1 MLEQL
6 LKMHAEKIRVNSNSD
21 EYQKVMKQIEN
32 YQVEKHLP
40 SATMLYDI
48 LDKLADLLVSDNM
61 TDDETDY
68 LVWKD
73 NIHIEKLDSGDFI
86 IYYLDRFFMSISEDK
101 RNNIWD
107 IIKERYET
115 KKKIKLKNE
124 VIDTF
129 VVQLQTTLKAPIEI
143 FSPEEE
149 KIVIS
154 FLDFIENQGNIL
166 NQNDSEIYDA
176 ILKNGIDLGV
186 LLNQLIKAYP
196 TGEQNK
202 VTFLG
207 EGFDAQNLYDTLQ
220 YYSNQHSDSFEE
232 NFNNESTKLLDKT
245 IEKVIT
251 NLDEESI
258 PLILYCDELE
268 TTKIVLNSV
277 YEKIIEL
284 HPKLNVEYFNATEFE
299 DIIISN
305 KDDGISQ
312 NVSEIFEGIDFLVF
326 EGVDTLKTELAKKEL
341 IKLTKWLQNKGQQ
354 VLFSSFVRPE
364 NIEMFISE
372 DIISD
377 GHIIDI
383 TTREVAV

>member
-48 LDKLADLLVSDNM
+48 LDKLADLSVSDNM

-68 LVWKD
+68 LEWKD

-86 IYYLDRFFMSISEDK
+86 IYYLDRFFMSISEGK

-186 LLNQLIKAYP
+186 LLKQLIKSYP

-207 EGFDAQNLYDTLQ
+207 EGFDAQNLYGTLQ

-258 PLILYCDELE
+258 PLILYCNELE

-284 HPKLNVEYFNATEFE
+284 HPKLNVEYFNASEFE
-299 DIIISN
+299 DIITSN

-326 EGVDTLKTELAKKEL
+326 EGVDSLKTELAKKEL

>member
-101 RNNIWD
+101 RNNIWE

-186 LLNQLIKAYP
+186 LLKQLIKSYP

-258 PLILYCDELE
+258 PLILYCNELE

>member
-48 LDKLADLLVSDNM
+48 LDKLADLSVSDNM
-61 TDDETDY
+61 SDDETDY
-68 LVWKD
+68 LEWKD

-115 KKKIKLKNE
+115 KKRIKLKNE

-129 VVQLQTTLKAPIEI
+129 VVQLQITLKAPIEI

-154 FLDFIENQGNIL
+154 FLDFIENQRNIL

-232 NFNNESTKLLDKT
+232 NFNNESTKLLDKI

-258 PLILYCDELE
+258 PLILYCNEQE

-284 HPKLNVEYFNATEFE
+284 HPELNVEYFNATEFE
-299 DIIISN
+299 DIIVSN

-326 EGVDTLKTELAKKEL
+326 EGVDSLKTELAKKEL

>member
-6 LKMHAEKIRVNSNSD
+6 LKMHAEKIRVNNNSD
-21 EYQKVMKQIEN
+21 EYQKEMKQIEN

-48 LDKLADLLVSDNM
+48 LDKLADLSVSDNM

-68 LVWKD
+68 LEWKD

-86 IYYLDRFFMSISEDK
+86 IYYLDRFFISISEDK

-186 LLNQLIKAYP
+186 LLKQLIKSYP

-207 EGFDAQNLYDTLQ
+207 EGFDAQNLYGTLQ

-258 PLILYCDELE
+258 PLILYCNELE

-284 HPKLNVEYFNATEFE
+284 HPKLNVEYFNASEFE
-299 DIIISN
+299 DIITSN

-326 EGVDTLKTELAKKEL
+326 EGVDSLKTELAKKEL

>member
-32 YQVEKHLP
+32 YQVEKNLP

-48 LDKLADLLVSDNM
+48 LDKLADLSVSDNM
-61 TDDETDY
+61 TDDESDY
-68 LVWKD
+68 LEWKN

-86 IYYLDRFFMSISEDK
+86 IYYLDRLFMSISEDK

-220 YYSNQHSDSFEE
+220 YYSNQHLDSFEE

-258 PLILYCDELE
+258 PLILYCNELE

-284 HPKLNVEYFNATEFE
+284 HPELNVEYFNATEFE
-299 DIIISN
+299 DIIVSN

-326 EGVDTLKTELAKKEL
+326 EGVDSLKTELAKKEL

>member
-32 YQVEKHLP
+32 YQVEKHMP

-48 LDKLADLLVSDNM
+48 LDKLADLSVSDNM

-68 LVWKD
+68 LEWKD

-258 PLILYCDELE
+258 PLILYCNELE

-277 YEKIIEL
+277 YEKINEL
-284 HPKLNVEYFNATEFE
+284 HPELNVEYFNASEFE
-299 DIIISN
+299 DIITSN

-326 EGVDTLKTELAKKEL
+326 EGVDSLKTELAKKEL

>member
-6 LKMHAEKIRVNSNSD
+6 LKMHAEKIRVNNNSD

-48 LDKLADLLVSDNM
+48 LDKLADLSVSDNM

-68 LVWKD
+68 LEWKD

-86 IYYLDRFFMSISEDK
+86 IYYLDRCFISISEDK

-186 LLNQLIKAYP
+186 LLKQLIKSYP

-207 EGFDAQNLYDTLQ
+207 EGFDAQNLYGTLQ

-258 PLILYCDELE
+258 PLILYCNELE

-284 HPKLNVEYFNATEFE
+284 HPKLNVEYFNASEFE
-299 DIIISN
+299 DIITSN

-326 EGVDTLKTELAKKEL
+326 EGVDSLKTELAKKEL

>member
-6 LKMHAEKIRVNSNSD
+6 LKMHAEKIRVNSYSD

-48 LDKLADLLVSDNM
+48 LDKLADLSVSDNM

-68 LVWKD
+68 LEWKD

-101 RNNIWD
+101 RNNIWN

-207 EGFDAQNLYDTLQ
+207 ERFDAQNLYDTLQ

-258 PLILYCDELE
+258 PLILYCNELE
-268 TTKIVLNSV
+268 TTKIVLDSV

-284 HPKLNVEYFNATEFE
+284 HPELNVEYFNATEFE
-299 DIIISN
+299 DIIVSN

-326 EGVDTLKTELAKKEL
+326 EGVDSLKTELAKKEL

>member
-48 LDKLADLLVSDNM
+48 LDKLADLSVSDNM

-68 LVWKD
+68 LEWKD

-86 IYYLDRFFMSISEDK
+86 IYYLDRFFISISEDK

-149 KIVIS
+149 KTVIS

-186 LLNQLIKAYP
+186 LLKQLIKSYP

-207 EGFDAQNLYDTLQ
+207 EGFDAQNLYGTLQ

-258 PLILYCDELE
+258 PLILYCNELE

-284 HPKLNVEYFNATEFE
+284 HPKLNVEYFNASEFE
-299 DIIISN
+299 DIITSN

-326 EGVDTLKTELAKKEL
+326 EGVDSLKTELAKKEL

>member
-32 YQVEKHLP
+32 YQVEKNLP

-48 LDKLADLLVSDNM
+48 LDKLADLSVSDNM
-61 TDDETDY
+61 SDDETDY
-68 LVWKD
+68 LEWKD

-220 YYSNQHSDSFEE
+220 YYSNQHLDSFEE

-258 PLILYCDELE
+258 PLILYCNELE

-299 DIIISN
+299 DIIVSN

>member
-6 LKMHAEKIRVNSNSD
+6 LKMHAEKIRVNSYSD

-48 LDKLADLLVSDNM
+48 LDKLADLSVSDNM

-68 LVWKD
+68 LEWKD

-86 IYYLDRFFMSISEDK
+86 IYYLDRFFMSILEDK

-107 IIKERYET
+107 IIKERYVT

-207 EGFDAQNLYDTLQ
+207 EGFDAQSLYDTLQ

-258 PLILYCDELE
+258 PLILYCNELE

-284 HPKLNVEYFNATEFE
+284 HPELNVEYFNATEFE
-299 DIIISN
+299 DIIVSN

-326 EGVDTLKTELAKKEL
+326 EGVDSLKTELAKKEL

>member
-48 LDKLADLLVSDNM
+48 LDKLADLSVSDNM

-68 LVWKD
+68 LEWKD

-86 IYYLDRFFMSISEDK
+86 IYYLDRFFISISEDK

-186 LLNQLIKAYP
+186 LLKQLIKSYP

-207 EGFDAQNLYDTLQ
+207 EGFDAQNLYGTLQ

-258 PLILYCDELE
+258 PLILYCNELE

-284 HPKLNVEYFNATEFE
+284 HPKLNVEYFNASEFE
-299 DIIISN
+299 DIITSN
-305 KDDGISQ
+305 KDDVISQ

-326 EGVDTLKTELAKKEL
+326 EGVDSLKTELAKKEL

>member
-48 LDKLADLLVSDNM
+48 LDKLADLSVSDNM

-68 LVWKD
+68 LEWKD

-258 PLILYCDELE
+258 PLILYCNELE

-277 YEKIIEL
+277 YEKINEL
-284 HPKLNVEYFNATEFE
+284 HPELNVEYFNASEFE
-299 DIIISN
+299 DIITSN

-326 EGVDTLKTELAKKEL
+326 EGVDSLKTELAKKEL

>member
-48 LDKLADLLVSDNM
+48 LDKLADLSVSDNM

-68 LVWKD
+68 LEWKD

-86 IYYLDRFFMSISEDK
+86 IYYLDRLFMSISEDK
-101 RNNIWD
+101 RNNIWE

-186 LLNQLIKAYP
+186 LLKQLIKAYP
-196 TGEQNK
+196 KGEQNK

-207 EGFDAQNLYDTLQ
+207 EGFDAQNLYGTLQ

-284 HPKLNVEYFNATEFE
+284 HPKLNVEYFNASEFE
-299 DIIISN
+299 DIITSN

>member
-6 LKMHAEKIRVNSNSD
+6 LKMHAEKIRVNSYSD

-48 LDKLADLLVSDNM
+48 LDKLADLSVSDNM

-68 LVWKD
+68 LEWKD

-186 LLNQLIKAYP
+186 LLKQLIKAYP
-196 TGEQNK
+196 KGEQNK

-207 EGFDAQNLYDTLQ
+207 EGFDAQNLYGTLQ

-232 NFNNESTKLLDKT
+232 NFNNESTKLLDKS

-284 HPKLNVEYFNATEFE
+284 HPKLNVEYFNASEFE
-299 DIIISN
+299 DIITSN

>member
-6 LKMHAEKIRVNSNSD
+6 LKMHAEKIRVNNNSD

-48 LDKLADLLVSDNM
+48 LDKLADLSVSDNM

-68 LVWKD
+68 LEWKD
-73 NIHIEKLDSGDFI
+73 NIHIEKLDSGNFI
-86 IYYLDRFFMSISEDK
+86 IYYLDRFFISISEDK

-186 LLNQLIKAYP
+186 LLKQLIKSYP

-207 EGFDAQNLYDTLQ
+207 EGFDAQNLYGTLQ

-258 PLILYCDELE
+258 PLILYCNELE

-284 HPKLNVEYFNATEFE
+284 HPKLNVEYFNASEFE
-299 DIIISN
+299 DIITSN

-326 EGVDTLKTELAKKEL
+326 EGVDSLKTELAKKEL

>member
-68 LVWKD
+68 LEWKD

-258 PLILYCDELE
+258 PLILYCNELE

-277 YEKIIEL
+277 YEKINEL
-284 HPKLNVEYFNATEFE
+284 HPELNVEYFNASEFE
-299 DIIISN
+299 DIITSN

>member
-6 LKMHAEKIRVNSNSD
+6 LKMHAEKIRVNSYSD

-48 LDKLADLLVSDNM
+48 LDKLADLSVSDNM
-61 TDDETDY
+61 IYDETDY
-68 LVWKD
+68 LEWKD

-207 EGFDAQNLYDTLQ
+207 EGFDTQNLYDTLQ

-258 PLILYCDELE
+258 PLILYCNELE

-277 YEKIIEL
+277 YEKINEL
-284 HPKLNVEYFNATEFE
+284 HPELNVEYFNATEFE
-299 DIIISN
+299 DIIVSN

-326 EGVDTLKTELAKKEL
+326 EGVDSLKTELAKKEL

>member
-6 LKMHAEKIRVNSNSD
+6 LKMHAEKIRVNSYSD

-107 IIKERYET
+107 IIKERYVT

-207 EGFDAQNLYDTLQ
+207 EGFDAQSLYDTLQ

-258 PLILYCDELE
+258 PLILYCNELE

-284 HPKLNVEYFNATEFE
+284 HPELNVEYFNATEFE
-299 DIIISN
+299 DIIVSN

-326 EGVDTLKTELAKKEL
+326 EGVDSLKTELAKKEL

>member
-6 LKMHAEKIRVNSNSD
+6 LKMHAEKIRVNSYSD

-48 LDKLADLLVSDNM
+48 LDKLADLSVSDNM

-68 LVWKD
+68 LEWKD

-207 EGFDAQNLYDTLQ
+207 EGFDTQNLYDTLQ

-258 PLILYCDELE
+258 PLILYCNELE

-284 HPKLNVEYFNATEFE
+284 HPELNVEYFNATEFE
-299 DIIISN
+299 DIIVSN

-326 EGVDTLKTELAKKEL
+326 EGVDSLKTELAKKEL
-341 IKLTKWLQNKGQQ
+341 IKLTKWLQNKGKQ

-364 NIEMFISE
+364 NIEVFISE
-372 DIISD
+372 DIFSD

>member
-48 LDKLADLLVSDNM
+48 LDKLADLSVSDNM

-68 LVWKD
+68 LEWKD

>member
-6 LKMHAEKIRVNSNSD
+6 LKMHAEKIRVNSYSD

-48 LDKLADLLVSDNM
+48 LDKLADLSVSDNM

-68 LVWKD
+68 LEWKD

-101 RNNIWD
+101 GNNIWD

-207 EGFDAQNLYDTLQ
+207 EGFDTQNLYDTLQ

-258 PLILYCDELE
+258 PLILYCNELE

-277 YEKIIEL
+277 YEKINEL
-284 HPKLNVEYFNATEFE
+284 HPELNVEYFNATEFE
-299 DIIISN
+299 DIIVSN

-326 EGVDTLKTELAKKEL
+326 EGVDSLKTELAKKEL

-383 TTREVAV
+383 TTSEVAV

>member
-32 YQVEKHLP
+32 YQVEKNLP

-48 LDKLADLLVSDNM
+48 LDKLADLSVSDNM
-61 TDDETDY
+61 SDDETDY
-68 LVWKD
+68 LEWKD

-232 NFNNESTKLLDKT
+232 NFNNESTKLLDKA

-251 NLDEESI
+251 NLNEESI
-258 PLILYCDELE
+258 PLILYCNELE

-284 HPKLNVEYFNATEFE
+284 HPELNVEYFNATEFE
-299 DIIISN
+299 DIIVSN

-326 EGVDTLKTELAKKEL
+326 EGVDSLKTELAKKEL
-341 IKLTKWLQNKGQQ
+341 IKLTKWLKNKGQQ

-383 TTREVAV
+383 TTREVAI

>member
-48 LDKLADLLVSDNM
+48 LDKLADLSVSDNM

-68 LVWKD
+68 LEWKD

-107 IIKERYET
+107 IIKERYVT

-207 EGFDAQNLYDTLQ
+207 EGFDAQSLYDTLQ

-258 PLILYCDELE
+258 PLILYCNELE

-284 HPKLNVEYFNATEFE
+284 HPELNVEYFNATEFE
-299 DIIISN
+299 DIIVSN

-326 EGVDTLKTELAKKEL
+326 EGVDSLKTELAKKEL

>member
-101 RNNIWD
+101 RNNIWE

-277 YEKIIEL
+277 YEKINEL
-284 HPKLNVEYFNATEFE
+284 HPELNVEYFNASEFE
-299 DIIISN
+299 DIITSN

>member
-6 LKMHAEKIRVNSNSD
+6 LKMHAEKIRVNNNSD
-21 EYQKVMKQIEN
+21 EYQKVVKQIEN
-32 YQVEKHLP
+32 YQVDKHLS

-48 LDKLADLLVSDNM
+48 LDKLADLSVSDNM

-68 LVWKD
+68 LEWKD

-86 IYYLDRFFMSISEDK
+86 IYYLDRFFISISEDK

-186 LLNQLIKAYP
+186 LLKQLIKSYP

-207 EGFDAQNLYDTLQ
+207 EGFDAQNLYGTLQ

-258 PLILYCDELE
+258 PLILYCNELE

-284 HPKLNVEYFNATEFE
+284 HPKLNVEYFNASEFE
-299 DIIISN
+299 DIITSN

-326 EGVDTLKTELAKKEL
+326 EGVDSLKTELAKKEL

-383 TTREVAV
+383 TTREVAI

>member
-6 LKMHAEKIRVNSNSD
+6 LKMHAEKIRVNNNSD

-48 LDKLADLLVSDNM
+48 LDKLADLSVSDNM

-68 LVWKD
+68 LEWKD

-86 IYYLDRFFMSISEDK
+86 IYYLDRFFISISEDK

-186 LLNQLIKAYP
+186 LLKQLIKSYP

-207 EGFDAQNLYDTLQ
+207 EGFDAQNLYGTLQ

-258 PLILYCDELE
+258 PLILYCNELE

-284 HPKLNVEYFNATEFE
+284 HPKLNVEYFNASEFE
-299 DIIISN
+299 DIITSN

-326 EGVDTLKTELAKKEL
+326 EGVDSLKTELAKKEL

-364 NIEMFISE
+364 NIEML
-372 DIISD
+372 
-377 GHIIDI
+377 
-383 TTREVAV
+383 

>member
-6 LKMHAEKIRVNSNSD
+6 LKMHAEKIRVNSYSD

-48 LDKLADLLVSDNM
+48 LDKLADLSVSDNM

-68 LVWKD
+68 LEWKD

-207 EGFDAQNLYDTLQ
+207 EGFDTQNLYDTLQ

-258 PLILYCDELE
+258 PLILYCNELE

-277 YEKIIEL
+277 YEKINEL
-284 HPKLNVEYFNATEFE
+284 HPELNVEYFNATEFE
-299 DIIISN
+299 DIIVSN

-326 EGVDTLKTELAKKEL
+326 EGVDSLKTELAKKEL

>member
-6 LKMHAEKIRVNSNSD
+6 LKMHAEKIRVNSYSD

-48 LDKLADLLVSDNM
+48 LDKLADLSVSDNM

-68 LVWKD
+68 LEWKD

-207 EGFDAQNLYDTLQ
+207 EGFDAQSLYDTLQ

-258 PLILYCDELE
+258 PLILYCNELE

-284 HPKLNVEYFNATEFE
+284 HPELNVEYFNATEFE
-299 DIIISN
+299 DIIVSN

-326 EGVDTLKTELAKKEL
+326 EGVDSLKTELAKKEL

>member
-6 LKMHAEKIRVNSNSD
+6 LKMHAEKIRVNNNSD

-48 LDKLADLLVSDNM
+48 LDKLADLSVSDNM

-68 LVWKD
+68 LEWKD

-86 IYYLDRFFMSISEDK
+86 IYYLDRFFISISEDK

-186 LLNQLIKAYP
+186 LLKQLIKSYP

-207 EGFDAQNLYDTLQ
+207 EGFDAQNLYGTLQ

>member
-48 LDKLADLLVSDNM
+48 LDKLADLSVSDNM
-61 TDDETDY
+61 TDDENDY
-68 LVWKD
+68 LEWKN

-258 PLILYCDELE
+258 PLILYCNELE
-268 TTKIVLNSV
+268 TTKIVLDSV

-284 HPKLNVEYFNATEFE
+284 HPELNVEYFNATEFE
-299 DIIISN
+299 DIIVSN

-326 EGVDTLKTELAKKEL
+326 EGVDSLKTELAKKEL

>member
-48 LDKLADLLVSDNM
+48 LDKLADLSVSDNM

-68 LVWKD
+68 LEWKD

-251 NLDEESI
+251 NLDEEYI
-258 PLILYCDELE
+258 PLILYCNELE

-277 YEKIIEL
+277 YEKINEL
-284 HPKLNVEYFNATEFE
+284 HPELNVEYFNASEFE
-299 DIIISN
+299 DIITSN

-326 EGVDTLKTELAKKEL
+326 EGVDSLKTELAKKEL

>member
-6 LKMHAEKIRVNSNSD
+6 LKMHAEKIRVNSYSD

-48 LDKLADLLVSDNM
+48 LDKLADLSVSDNM

-68 LVWKD
+68 LEWKD

-207 EGFDAQNLYDTLQ
+207 ERFDAQNLYDTLQ

-258 PLILYCDELE
+258 PLILYCNELE

-277 YEKIIEL
+277 YEKINEL
-284 HPKLNVEYFNATEFE
+284 HPELNVEYFNASEFE
-299 DIIISN
+299 DIITSN

-326 EGVDTLKTELAKKEL
+326 EGVDSLKTELAKKEL

>member
-6 LKMHAEKIRVNSNSD
+6 LKMHAEKIRVNNNSD

-48 LDKLADLLVSDNM
+48 LDKLADLSVSDNM

-68 LVWKD
+68 LEWKD

-86 IYYLDRFFMSISEDK
+86 IYYLDRFFISISEDK

-186 LLNQLIKAYP
+186 LLKQLIKSYP

-207 EGFDAQNLYDTLQ
+207 EGFDAQNLYGTLQ

-258 PLILYCDELE
+258 PLILYCNELE

-284 HPKLNVEYFNATEFE
+284 HPKLNVEYFNASEFE
-299 DIIISN
+299 DIITSN

-326 EGVDTLKTELAKKEL
+326 EGVDSLKTELAKKEL

-364 NIEMFISE
+364 NIEMYISE

>member
-6 LKMHAEKIRVNSNSD
+6 LKMHAEKIRVNNNSD

-48 LDKLADLLVSDNM
+48 LDKLADLSVSDNM

-68 LVWKD
+68 LEWKD

-86 IYYLDRFFMSISEDK
+86 IYYLDRFFISISEDK

-207 EGFDAQNLYDTLQ
+207 EGFDAQNLYGTLQ

-258 PLILYCDELE
+258 PLILYCNELE

-284 HPKLNVEYFNATEFE
+284 HPKLNVEYFNASEFE
-299 DIIISN
+299 DIITSN

-326 EGVDTLKTELAKKEL
+326 EGVDSLKTELAKKEL

>member
-48 LDKLADLLVSDNM
+48 LDKLADLSVSDNM
-61 TDDETDY
+61 TVDESDY
-68 LVWKD
+68 LEWKN

-86 IYYLDRFFMSISEDK
+86 IYYLDRLFMSISEDK
-101 RNNIWD
+101 RNNIWE

-186 LLNQLIKAYP
+186 LLKQLIKAYP
-196 TGEQNK
+196 KGEQNK

-207 EGFDAQNLYDTLQ
+207 EGFDAQNLYGTLQ

-284 HPKLNVEYFNATEFE
+284 HPKLNVEYFNASEFE
-299 DIIISN
+299 DIITSN

>member
-6 LKMHAEKIRVNSNSD
+6 LKMHAEKIRVNSYSD

-48 LDKLADLLVSDNM
+48 LDKLADLSVSDNM

-68 LVWKD
+68 LEWKD

-258 PLILYCDELE
+258 PLILYCNELE

-277 YEKIIEL
+277 YEKINEL
-284 HPKLNVEYFNATEFE
+284 HPELNVEYFNASEFE
-299 DIIISN
+299 DIITSN

-326 EGVDTLKTELAKKEL
+326 EGVDSLKTELAKKEL
-341 IKLTKWLQNKGQQ
+341 IKLTKWLQNKGKQ

-364 NIEMFISE
+364 NIEVFISE
-372 DIISD
+372 DIFSD

>member
-48 LDKLADLLVSDNM
+48 LDKLADLSVSDNM

-68 LVWKD
+68 LEWKD

-86 IYYLDRFFMSISEDK
+86 IYYLDRFFISISEDK

-186 LLNQLIKAYP
+186 LLKQLIKSYP

-207 EGFDAQNLYDTLQ
+207 EGFDAQNLYGTLQ

-258 PLILYCDELE
+258 PLILYCNELE

-284 HPKLNVEYFNATEFE
+284 HPKLNVEYFNASEFE
-299 DIIISN
+299 DIITSN

-326 EGVDTLKTELAKKEL
+326 EGVDSLKTELAKKEL
-341 IKLTKWLQNKGQQ
+341 IKLTKKLQNKGQH

-372 DIISD
+372 DIISN

>member
-6 LKMHAEKIRVNSNSD
+6 LKMHAEKIRVNSYSD

-48 LDKLADLLVSDNM
+48 LDKLADLSVSDNM
-61 TDDETDY
+61 IYDETDY
-68 LVWKD
+68 LEWKD

-107 IIKERYET
+107 MIKERYET

-207 EGFDAQNLYDTLQ
+207 EGFDAQNLYGTLQ
-220 YYSNQHSDSFEE
+220 YYRNQHSDSFEE

-245 IEKVIT
+245 IEKIIS

-258 PLILYCDELE
+258 PLILYCNELE

-284 HPKLNVEYFNATEFE
+284 HPELNVEYFNATEFE
-299 DIIISN
+299 DIIVSN

-326 EGVDTLKTELAKKEL
+326 EGVDSLKTELAKKEL
-341 IKLTKWLQNKGQQ
+341 IKLTKWLQNKGKQ

-372 DIISD
+372 DIFSD